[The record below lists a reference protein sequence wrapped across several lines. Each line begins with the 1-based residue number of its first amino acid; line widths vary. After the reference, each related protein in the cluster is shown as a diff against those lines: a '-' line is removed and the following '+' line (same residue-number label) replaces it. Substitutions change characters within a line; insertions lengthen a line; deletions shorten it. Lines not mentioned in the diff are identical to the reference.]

1 MRLPDFLII
10 GAMKSGTTTLFHDLL
25 ANPAVFFP
33 ADKEPDNLTSDEVL
47 TPRGRAAYQRL
58 YRDAGDEQV
67 CGDAST
73 GYSKLPD
80 HPGVPER
87 ALRVLGPG
95 VKIIY
100 LVREPVARTI
110 SQHKQELAAGDVD
123 ANIDRAVQACP
134 RLVDFS
140 RYAMQITP
148 WIEAFGAPNV
158 RIVRFEDYVA
168 DRRGVVSD
176 LSGFL
181 GIPVGTDRIDTG
193 RVYNPGEKMWVR
205 SGALW
210 RLTRSGLYRRCVRP
224 WLSRDTR
231 ARLRARLLRRAP
243 SSEAP
248 PSLATVDHILDRVR
262 DDVVRLQRLA
272 GWEQLPWDLA
282 AVRERY
288 AAVERRR

>member
-25 ANPAVFFP
+25 ANPAIFFP
-33 ADKEPDNLTSDEVL
+33 ADKEPNNLTSDEVL
-47 TPRGRAAYQRL
+47 TPRGRTAYQHL
-58 YRDAGDEQV
+58 YRAAGDEQV

-73 GYSKLPD
+73 AYSKLPD
-80 HPGVPER
+80 RPGVAER
-87 ALRVLGPG
+87 ALQVLGPDT
-95 VKIIY
+95 KIIY
-100 LVREPVARTI
+100 LVREPVARTV
-110 SQHKQELAAGDVD
+110 SQHKQELAAGEVD
-123 ANIDRAVQACP
+123 ANIDRAVRACP

-148 WIEAFGAPNV
+148 WIEAFGAPHV

-168 DRRGVVSD
+168 DRRGVVTD

-181 GIPVGTDRIDTG
+181 GIPVGTENIDTH
-193 RVYNPGEKMWVR
+193 RVYNPGTNMWLR
-205 SGALW
+205 SGTLW
-210 RLTRSGLYRRCVRP
+210 RLTRSGLYRRFVRP
-224 WLSRDTR
+224 WLSRQTR
-231 ARLRARLLRRAP
+231 ARLRDSLLRRAP

-248 PSLATVDHILDRVR
+248 PSLTTVDHILDRVR

-272 GWEQLPWDLA
+272 GWEQPPWDLA

-288 AAVERRR
+288 AAAQRRR